1 MNSSNE
7 RRGGLGLQVIEG
19 TFINERGEI
28 TANAITAEGNT
39 HAVVLIPCD
48 DSHPN
53 RDGCD
58 YRDVDE
64 SEAALSGVSGPTARN
79 GSSALHDRHTG
90 TKNMPGLD

>member
-1 MNSSNE
+1 MPRPARARVPVGAGVLFDLNRLIVNGS
-7 RRGGLGLQVIEG
+7 GLQVIEG

-48 DSHPN
+48 ESHPN

-58 YRDVDE
+58 YLRC
-64 SEAALSGVSGPTARN
+64 G
-79 GSSALHDRHTG
+79 
-90 TKNMPGLD
+90 